1 VIRVSSFAT
10 GQRQTKDNV
19 TSGDEVSSTPPLRVL
34 VLCGPTG
41 VGKTEVAVELARKFE
56 LEIISAD
63 SRQVYSWL
71 DIGTAKPSPE
81 LRREVG
87 IHMVDL
93 VEPNQVY
100 SAADFAR
107 DALAVMRRLQRE
119 GKRFMVAGG
128 AGMYLKALFEPFFE
142 APRPDP
148 ALRKRLEADTS
159 LTLHARLKH
168 VDPERAAKLHPNDRQ
183 RVMRALEVYESTG
196 KTMTELAKKAKV
208 EAEVEFEPVYAVLSM
223 DREVLCRRLD
233 ARFDAMMR
241 AGLLD
246 EMRRLKESGF
256 GRDTYVANA
265 YGYAELLRHLAG
277 ELTLEQ
283 AVTEAKVKTRAY
295 AKRQMTWFRSLKDA
309 HWFECR
315 DVAEAML
322 KIEPLLR
329 EVLAGT

>member
-1 VIRVSSFAT
+1 MASADKVNSRPA
-10 GQRQTKDNV
+10 K
-19 TSGDEVSSTPPLRVL
+19 RVL

-41 VGKTEVAVELARKFE
+41 VGKTEVAVELARKFS

-81 LRREVG
+81 LRRELG
-87 IHMVDL
+87 IHMVDM
-93 VEPNQVY
+93 VEPNRVY

-119 GKRFMVAGG
+119 GKRFVIAGG
-128 AGMYLKALFEPFFE
+128 SGMYLKAVFEPFFE
-142 APRPDP
+142 APKPDP
-148 ALRKRLEADTS
+148 VLRKRLEAETS
-159 LTLHARLKH
+159 LALHDRLKQ

-196 KTMTELAKKAKV
+196 QTMTELARKAKAKV
-208 EAEVEFEPVYAVLSM
+208 EVEFEPVYVVLTM
-223 DREVLCRRLD
+223 ERELLRRRLD
-233 ARFDAMMR
+233 VRFDAMMQ

-246 EMRRLKESGF
+246 EVRRLKESGF

-265 YGYAELLRHLAG
+265 YGYAELLRHLDG

-283 AVTEAKVKTRAY
+283 AVAEAQVKTRAY
-295 AKRQMTWFRSLKDA
+295 AKRQLTWFRSLKDA
-309 HWFECR
+309 RWLECKGTADAAR
-315 DVAEAML
+315 LV
-322 KIEPLLR
+322 EPLL
-329 EVLAGT
+329 VQILAG

>member
-1 VIRVSSFAT
+1 LTYTDAPVAAAHH
-10 GQRQTKDNV
+10 
-19 TSGDEVSSTPPLRVL
+19 RVL

-41 VGKTEVAVELARKFE
+41 VGKTEVAVELAVKHK

-81 LRREVG
+81 LRRELG
-87 IHMVDL
+87 IHMVDI
-93 VEPNQVY
+93 VEPNRVY

-128 AGMYLKALFEPFFE
+128 SGMYLKALFEPFFE
-142 APRPDP
+142 APKPDP
-148 ALRKRLEADTS
+148 GLRERLGAETS
-159 LTLHARLKH
+159 LALYDRLKQ

-196 KTMTELAKKAKV
+196 QTMTELARKAKV
-208 EAEVEFEPVYAVLSM
+208 KVEVEFEPVYVVLTM
-223 DREVLCRRLD
+223 EREQLRRKID
-233 ARFDAMMR
+233 ERFDAMMR

-246 EMRRLKESGF
+246 EVRGLKESGF
-256 GRDTYVANA
+256 GREAYVANA
-265 YGYAELLRHLAG
+265 YGYAELLRHLDG

-283 AVTEAKVKTRAY
+283 AVAEAKAKTRAY
-295 AKRQMTWFRSLKDA
+295 AKRQLTWFRSLKDA
-309 HWFECR
+309 YWFECK
-315 DVAEAML
+315 DIAEAVRL
-322 KIEPLLR
+322 VEPLLKQA
-329 EVLAGT
+329 LAGK